1 MLEKFVVAKYL
12 RLSVDDGDKIESDS
26 IENQRN
32 LLDYNIYKLF
42 PNEDVEI
49 IELVDDGY
57 TGTNMNRPGMR
68 KLLILAETREIN
80 CIMVKDFSRFA
91 RDYVDL
97 GAYVDKTFPVWNIRF
112 ISINDGYDSLN
123 FGGITGGID
132 MALKNITYT
141 MYSRDLSE
149 KIKSSRKVIY
159 KKAALLPHMRFSD
172 I

>member
-1 MLEKFVVAKYL
+1 MLEKFVVVKYL
-12 RLSVDDGDKIESDS
+12 RLSIDDGDKIESDS

-32 LLDYNIYKLF
+32 LLDYNIQKLF
-42 PNEDVEI
+42 PNNDVEV
-49 IELVDDGY
+49 IEIVDDGY

-80 CIMVKDFSRFA
+80 CIIVKDFSRFA

-97 GAYVDKTFPVWNIRF
+97 GTYVDKTFPVWNIRF

-149 KIKSSRKVIY
+149 KVKSSRKVIY
-159 KKAALLPHMRFSD
+159 KVMASL
-172 I
+172 